1 MPSEDVEEIRK
12 KRKRKKKKEQT
23 LSTSWVISSL
33 NPCITVAN
41 LSILGPLWKSTT
53 LCADCWLVCL
63 AVGVDLL
70 LRVLVTTGDPR
81 HSTPTTWLHSYIKW
95 DELVVRSSPCFQVQP
110 FASVAEGLTTILA
123 YSLAG
128 FSSQISHTT
137 LFGSAW
143 LLFEGEDKA
152 VETSTAETKWWMG
165 REEMAALEVGLSS
178 STSKTARHIG
188 HLKGALPVN
197 LSV

>member
-123 YSLAG
+123 VFAGRILLADLAHHIVW
-128 FSSQISHTT
+128 ISMT
-137 LFGSAW
+137 LVWRWRQSG
-143 LLFEGEDKA
+143 GNQHGRDK
-152 VETSTAETKWWMG
+152 VVDG
-165 REEMAALEVGLSS
+165 
-178 STSKTARHIG
+178 
-188 HLKGALPVN
+188 
-197 LSV
+197 